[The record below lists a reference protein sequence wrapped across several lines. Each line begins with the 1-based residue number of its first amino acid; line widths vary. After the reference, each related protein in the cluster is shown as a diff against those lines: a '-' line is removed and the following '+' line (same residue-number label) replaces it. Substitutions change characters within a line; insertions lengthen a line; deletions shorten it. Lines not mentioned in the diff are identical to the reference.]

1 MKICVTKLVEE
12 LTVPDNFKEV
22 FQLQKEKGLRE
33 YGELLHTFN
42 GRDAL
47 EDLKQELVD
56 SSLYFSQAILE
67 GKREEAINI
76 MLSFIRWTRAIEGKL
91 IERND
96 CDNKPSK
103 PSKPICPRCASS
115 RVTTVRTP
123 DGGHNCMDCHH
134 HFKNRSNKP

>member
-67 GKREEAINI
+67 GKREEAIKVL
-76 MLSFIRWTRAIEGKL
+76 LSFIVWARAIEGKMT
-91 IERND
+91 D
-96 CDNKPSK
+96 QKC
-103 PSKPICPRCASS
+103 
-115 RVTTVRTP
+115 
-123 DGGHNCMDCHH
+123 GGA
-134 HFKNRSNKP
+134 